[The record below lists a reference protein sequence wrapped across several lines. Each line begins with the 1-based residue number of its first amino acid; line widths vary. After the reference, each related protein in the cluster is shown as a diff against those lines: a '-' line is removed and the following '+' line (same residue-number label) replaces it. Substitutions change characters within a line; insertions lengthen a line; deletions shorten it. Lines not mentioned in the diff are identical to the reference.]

1 MPQADME
8 LLLGWLDPDRKPLLV
23 QLPAA
28 QYQKLGHRWNLPAME
43 NPAGNTTMLT
53 GTKSL
58 GKN

>member
-8 LLLGWLDPDRKPLLV
+8 TLLGWLDPDRKPLLV
-23 QLPAA
+23 QLPVA

-43 NPAGNTTMLT
+43 SPAGNTTMQ
-53 GTKSL
+53 GRTKSV